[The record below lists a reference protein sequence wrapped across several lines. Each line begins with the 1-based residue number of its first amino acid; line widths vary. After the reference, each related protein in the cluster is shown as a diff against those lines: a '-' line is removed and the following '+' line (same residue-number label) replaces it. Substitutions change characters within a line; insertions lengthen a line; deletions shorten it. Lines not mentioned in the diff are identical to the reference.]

1 MLADII
7 NKYPA
12 MQNVYDLN
20 KTKVMYGTPERII
33 ASKIHGGGGY
43 LEYWPQE
50 EEGLPQF
57 PHPSPGNTVLEI
69 YNQEMMN
76 NPIMMRSM
84 IYGDLLHG
92 MPKDK
97 NWADMRERFI
107 QNYRPETLQFEESQG
122 RPGGW
127 GKDDENRY
135 SRHDAYI
142 RAKMVPPGTQ
152 GYTGWND
159 DLYSPEQMNILKQM
173 QNYLQTGVI
182 NNGMQG
188 QR

>member
-1 MLADII
+1 MPPYSEQEANQMLADII

-69 YNQEMMN
+69 YNQEIAFVQVKDEKRCAYCPYSGLCYRDLN
-76 NPIMMRSM
+76 NTI
-84 IYGDLLHG
+84 
-92 MPKDK
+92 
-97 NWADMRERFI
+97 
-107 QNYRPETLQFEESQG
+107 
-122 RPGGW
+122 
-127 GKDDENRY
+127 
-135 SRHDAYI
+135 
-142 RAKMVPPGTQ
+142 
-152 GYTGWND
+152 
-159 DLYSPEQMNILKQM
+159 
-173 QNYLQTGVI
+173 
-182 NNGMQG
+182 
-188 QR
+188 